1 MSEKFYLAPSGV
13 DSPSCGLSP
22 LTACASLNQTLHRLT
37 DLSLPSVT
45 VVLLAGV
52 FSGAGNRNLN
62 WPSLSGVTIK
72 SESGYPEDVVI
83 DLDHRGRLFTFT
95 DSPPMTMQ
103 GITIRNGAGIDT
115 TAGAIMIKGSSPN
128 FAHVIFEDMYLD
140 GYSYG
145 SRGGALIITG
155 ASTSDFY
162 NVTFRN
168 CTSGIAGGVY
178 INHGTPAH
186 QPSGVFA
193 SQSHHRKPS

>member
-1 MSEKFYLAPSGV
+1 
-13 DSPSCGLSP
+13 
-22 LTACASLNQTLHRLT
+22 
-37 DLSLPSVT
+37 
-45 VVLLAGV
+45 
-52 FSGAGNRNLN
+52 
-62 WPSLSGVTIK
+62 
-72 SESGYPEDVVI
+72 
-83 DLDHRGRLFTFT
+83 
-95 DSPPMTMQ
+95 
-103 GITIRNGAGIDT
+103 
-115 TAGAIMIKGSSPN
+115 MIKGSSPN